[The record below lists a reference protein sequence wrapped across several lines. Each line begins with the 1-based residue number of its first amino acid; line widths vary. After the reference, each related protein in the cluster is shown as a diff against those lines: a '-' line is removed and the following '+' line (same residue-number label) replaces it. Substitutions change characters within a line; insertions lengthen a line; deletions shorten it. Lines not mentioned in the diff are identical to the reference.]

1 MLPYLHSQGGV
12 SHYVSPFA
20 IDIYYTHYTYTQLPR
35 FQHCSYDS
43 QYKEW
48 NKLLPIYSYY
58 VTAKT
63 KKDLLLKKVFAI
75 YVWSRFTDSNR
86 RPTVYKTVAL
96 TS

>member
-1 MLPYLHSQGGV
+1 MCAALFTFSGRGFSLRKPDI
-12 SHYVSPFA
+12 SH
-20 IDIYYTHYTYTQLPR
+20 THYTYTELPH
-35 FQHCSYDS
+35 FQHYSLCVHAESREYVLT
-43 QYKEW
+43 
-48 NKLLPIYSYY
+48 NYSYY
-58 VTAKT
+58 VIAKN

>member
-1 MLPYLHSQGGV
+1 MLPYLRSQGGGSRCV
-12 SHYVSPFA
+12 SLIYHYP
-20 IDIYYTHYTYTQLPR
+20 HYTYTELPH
-35 FQHCSYDS
+35 FQHYSLCVHAESREYVLT
-43 QYKEW
+43 
-48 NKLLPIYSYY
+48 NYSYY
-58 VTAKT
+58 VIAKN